1 MVCLPYKKPL
11 FHLRFH
17 KSISLFT
24 HSRPSHHHSQLQ
36 PAIPGQQANC
46 ADLPLGA
53 RTLCHTEQKSMLQLG
68 RELFM
73 DAWDARQ
80 TACLSSLLEIFD
92 LRKYK
97 SIVDLGGNLEM
108 VVANRG
114 VYLVWR
120 PGLCQIQYL
129 TFFLSAFARVSVVV
143 FQTDKFVF
151 DIRSELFQHRLID
164 SIIVGIQL
172 ILHEMVATE
181 RAFYL
186 LK

>member
-1 MVCLPYKKPL
+1 
-11 FHLRFH
+11 
-17 KSISLFT
+17 
-24 HSRPSHHHSQLQ
+24 
-36 PAIPGQQANC
+36 
-46 ADLPLGA
+46 
-53 RTLCHTEQKSMLQLG
+53 
-68 RELFM
+68 M

-108 VVANRG
+108 VVVHRG

-172 ILHEMVATE
+172 IFTRNGCHRTGVLSAKMTLCCCFVS
-181 RAFYL
+181 FF
-186 LK
+186 